1 MKAPLRTKSIGTKVS
16 EEEFAALE
24 ECARQADMTLSEWVR
39 AVLLAAPGVEL
50 PDDDAALAGRVTLAE
65 VLALRTLF
73 LNLQFRTSNGG
84 QAQGPMTEAEMRGLI
99 ERADAVKGERAR
111 ERIEA
116 ARSQTRKQAGVPAD
130 NGSGHATWF
139 DLLRELKVAPVF
151 LQGYWMDDTTTT
163 IDRFADGLG
172 PRVCIR
178 LHGEDREGMEEHSGE
193 SWDRTSGRKTASS
206 AA

>member
-24 ECARQADMTLSEWVR
+24 AMARAAEMTLSEWVR

-50 PDDDAALAGRVTLAE
+50 AEDQAALAGRVTLAE

-73 LNLQFRTSNGG
+73 LNLQFR
-84 QAQGPMTEAEMRGLI
+84 QAQGPMTEAEMQGLI

-116 ARSQTRKQAGVPAD
+116 ARRQVKKQ
-130 NGSGHATWF
+130 
-139 DLLRELKVAPVF
+139 
-151 LQGYWMDDTTTT
+151 
-163 IDRFADGLG
+163 
-172 PRVCIR
+172 
-178 LHGEDREGMEEHSGE
+178 EDEPQDEEV
-193 SWDRTSGRKTASS
+193 
-206 AA
+206 

>member
-73 LNLQFRTSNGG
+73 LNLQFRQ

-116 ARSQTRKQAGVPAD
+116 ARSQARKQAGVPAEKPE
-130 NGSGHATWF
+130 A
-139 DLLRELKVAPVF
+139 
-151 LQGYWMDDTTTT
+151 
-163 IDRFADGLG
+163 
-172 PRVCIR
+172 
-178 LHGEDREGMEEHSGE
+178 GETQAEEG
-193 SWDRTSGRKTASS
+193 
-206 AA
+206 

>member
-50 PDDDAALAGRVTLAE
+50 PDDEAALAGRVTLAE

-73 LNLQFRTSNGG
+73 LNLQFRASNGG

-116 ARSQTRKQAGVPAD
+116 ARSQARKQAGVPAEKPE
-130 NGSGHATWF
+130 A
-139 DLLRELKVAPVF
+139 
-151 LQGYWMDDTTTT
+151 
-163 IDRFADGLG
+163 
-172 PRVCIR
+172 
-178 LHGEDREGMEEHSGE
+178 GEPQAEEG
-193 SWDRTSGRKTASS
+193 
-206 AA
+206 

>member
-84 QAQGPMTEAEMRGLI
+84 QGQGPMTEAEMRSLI
-99 ERADAVKGERAR
+99 ERADAVKGKRAR
-111 ERIEA
+111 EQLEA
-116 ARSQTRKQAGVPAD
+116 ARKAAWKQAGEAAQPGAK
-130 NGSGHATWF
+130 
-139 DLLRELKVAPVF
+139 EPE
-151 LQGYWMDDTTTT
+151 
-163 IDRFADGLG
+163 
-172 PRVCIR
+172 
-178 LHGEDREGMEEHSGE
+178 GEEV
-193 SWDRTSGRKTASS
+193 
-206 AA
+206 

>member
-116 ARSQTRKQAGVPAD
+116 ARSQARKQAGVPAEKPE
-130 NGSGHATWF
+130 A
-139 DLLRELKVAPVF
+139 
-151 LQGYWMDDTTTT
+151 
-163 IDRFADGLG
+163 
-172 PRVCIR
+172 
-178 LHGEDREGMEEHSGE
+178 GEPQAEEG
-193 SWDRTSGRKTASS
+193 
-206 AA
+206 

>member
-50 PDDDAALAGRVTLAE
+50 PDDEAALAGRVALAE

-73 LNLQFRTSNGG
+73 LNLQFR

-99 ERADAVKGERAR
+99 ERADAAKGERAR
-111 ERIEA
+111 ERLEA
-116 ARSQTRKQAGVPAD
+116 ARKTVGKADEKATGEPQA
-130 NGSGHATWF
+130 
-139 DLLRELKVAPVF
+139 E
-151 LQGYWMDDTTTT
+151 
-163 IDRFADGLG
+163 
-172 PRVCIR
+172 
-178 LHGEDREGMEEHSGE
+178 EG
-193 SWDRTSGRKTASS
+193 
-206 AA
+206 

>member
-73 LNLQFRTSNGG
+73 LNLQFR

-116 ARSQTRKQAGVPAD
+116 ARKTGRQERTEKPRPENHRQRRVEHGGMGPEAVRETVAEPGARVD
-130 NGSGHATWF
+130 VGSF
-139 DLLRELKVAPVF
+139 FP
-151 LQGYWMDDTTTT
+151 
-163 IDRFADGLG
+163 
-172 PRVCIR
+172 
-178 LHGEDREGMEEHSGE
+178 
-193 SWDRTSGRKTASS
+193 
-206 AA
+206 